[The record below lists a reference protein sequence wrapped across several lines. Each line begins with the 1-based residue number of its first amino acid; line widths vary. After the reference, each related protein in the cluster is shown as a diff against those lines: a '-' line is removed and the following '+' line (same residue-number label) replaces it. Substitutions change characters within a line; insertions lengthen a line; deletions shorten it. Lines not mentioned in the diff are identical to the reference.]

1 MNLEPEKCCE
11 SGCVPCERDRDGEAP
26 LDLLNY
32 IGGEFVG
39 HSGNEADEN
48 DWLNVLEPATG
59 YRFARVPLSG
69 PDDVDAAVI
78 AARAAAPDWG
88 ALDFAERADW
98 LDRIADALETKYEDI
113 AALESQDTG
122 KPIALARAVDA
133 YRSVANFRFFAGLIR
148 EKADSPNEIFEMDNA
163 TNVVVS
169 KPVGVAALITPWN
182 LPLYLLSWKVA
193 PAIGMGNT
201 VVCKPSEL
209 TPMTA
214 NLLMETIDE
223 VGLPAGVVNLVHG
236 NGAGAGGPLTTHHDV
251 DLVSFTGGTATGA
264 KVAAAAAPQFKKLS
278 LELGGKNASII
289 FDDCDFDITV
299 PGVTRAAFLNQGQV
313 CLCGSRILVQ
323 SGIYDEFVE
332 RFVDSV
338 ESMRIGD
345 PSNDETELG
354 ALISPDHLA
363 KVEGYVT
370 LAQEEGGEVLTGGYP
385 CLPKEFEHGN
395 WLAPTVIAGLSPD
408 ARCSTEEIFGPVV
421 TIHRFETEEEA
432 VAIANNT
439 RYGLAGSVWTGD
451 LDKGRRVAESIDT
464 GMVWV
469 NTWLHR
475 DLRVPFGGVKDSGV
489 GREGGR
495 WSLGFFSEPMNICLK
510 HD

>member
-1 MNLEPEKCCE
+1 LEPEKCCE

-48 DWLNVLEPATG
+48 NWLNVLEPATG

-69 PDDVDAAVI
+69 PDDVDAAVV

-98 LDRIADALETKYEDI
+98 LDRIADALEAKYEEI
-113 AALESQDTG
+113 AALESRDTG

-148 EKADSPNEIFEMDNA
+148 EKADSPDEIFEMDNA

-236 NGAGAGGPLTTHHDV
+236 DGAGAGGPLTTHSDV
-251 DLVSFTGGTATGA
+251 DLVSFTGGTGTGA

-289 FDDCDFDITV
+289 FDDCDLEKTV

-323 SGIYDEFVE
+323 SDVYDEFVG

-354 ALISPDHLA
+354 ALISPDHLT

-370 LAQEEGGEVLTGGYP
+370 LAKEEGGEVLTGGYP

-395 WLAPTVIAGLSPD
+395 WLAPTVIAGLPPD
-408 ARCSTEEIFGPVV
+408 ARCATEEIFGPVV

>member
-1 MNLEPEKCCE
+1 MDPEKCCE
-11 SGCVPCERDRDGEAP
+11 SGCIPCERDPVGSEPRD
-26 LDLLNY
+26 LCNY
-32 IGGEFVG
+32 IDGKFVW
-39 HSGNEADEN
+39 HSND
-48 DWLNVLEPATG
+48 DWLNVLKPATG
-59 YRFARVPLSG
+59 ERFARVPLSTQE
-69 PDDVDAAVI
+69 DVEQAVSAAKK
-78 AARAAAPDWG
+78 AQPAWG
-88 ALDFAERADW
+88 GLSHAERADW
-98 LDRIADALETKYEDI
+98 LDKIADALEAKYEDI
-113 AALESQDTG
+113 AALESKDTG
-122 KPIALARAVDA
+122 KPISLARAVDA

-148 EKADSPNEIFEMDNA
+148 ETHGGQRERFEMEDA
-163 TNVVVS
+163 TNIVVP
-169 KPVGVAALITPWN
+169 KPVGVGALITPWN

-214 NLLMETIDE
+214 DLLMETIHE
-223 VGLPAGVVNLVHG
+223 VGLPKGVVNLVHG
-236 NGAGAGGPLTTHHDV
+236 DGVGAGGPLTSHPDV

-264 KVAAAAAPQFKKLS
+264 KVASAASPMFKKLS
-278 LELGGKNASII
+278 LELGGKNASIV
-289 FDDCDFDITV
+289 FDDCDMEKTV
-299 PGVTRAAFLNQGQV
+299 EGVTRAAFLNQGQV

-332 RFVDSV
+332 SFVNSV
-338 ESMRIGD
+338 ESMKIGD
-345 PSNDETELG
+345 PSDESTQLG
-354 ALISPDHLA
+354 ALISADHLA
-363 KVEGYVT
+363 KVESYVE
-370 LAQEEGGEVLTGGYP
+370 LAKEEGGEILTGGHP

-395 WLAPTVIAGLSPD
+395 WLAPTVISGVATD
-408 ARCSTEEIFGPVV
+408 ARCTTEEIFGPVV
-421 TIHRFETEEEA
+421 TIHRFESEEEA
-432 VAIANNT
+432 IAIANNT
-439 RYGLAGSVWTGD
+439 RYGLAGSVWTSD
-451 LDKGRRVAESIDT
+451 LERGQRVAENIDT